1 MEKHQKIICI
11 TCPKGCRA
19 QVWQEGET
27 IEIKGKVCKKGK
39 PYLRQEFIEPMRILT
54 STVVVEN
61 SRTKRLPVRTAGA
74 VPKKELFHCLEEM
87 MKVRARPP
95 IEMGQVIISNI
106 LDTGVDV
113 IASDDLP
120 ADS

>member
-1 MEKHQKIICI
+1 MEKHRKIICI

-27 IEIKGKVCKKGK
+27 IEIQGKICKDGK
-39 PYLRQEFIEPMRILT
+39 AYLRQEFIEPMRILT

-61 SRTKRLPVRTAGA
+61 SRTKRLPVRTAKA
-74 VPKKELFHCLEEM
+74 IPKKELFHCLEEM
-87 MKVRARPP
+87 MKVKARPP
-95 IEMGQVIISNI
+95 IEMGQVVIPNI
-106 LDTGVDV
+106 LNTGVDV

-120 ADS
+120 V